1 MKLAHLILTHANP
14 QQSERLIKRLSHP
27 DAYWF
32 IHVDAKTNIAPF
44 LYLKNL
50 PNVQFVEKREK
61 VTWGAYSIVQAT
73 INGLTAI
80 VNHAINFNYV
90 NLLSAQDYPLVA
102 TNTIHQFLENNPNKA
117 FTEFYLVETEWQE
130 AIFRL
135 KKYHLTNH
143 QFKGNQ
149 WVEKWMNKLL
159 PERKMPQNL
168 VPVGRSQWFTIT
180 GTHAKYIV
188 NYLNK
193 YKDVQRFFDL
203 TWGSDEI
210 VIQTILFNSPYR
222 QDMVNNNLRY
232 IDWSEGKPSPKTFS
246 IADLDTLLKSGKLFA
261 RKFNDA
267 VDVAILN
274 KLDEVAGLTPIKV

>member
-27 DAYWF
+27 DAHWF
-32 IHVDAKTNIAPF
+32 IHVDAKTDIKPF
-44 LYLKNL
+44 LYLKNI

-61 VTWGAYSIVQAT
+61 VTWGAYSIIQAT

-80 VNHAINFNYV
+80 VNHNINFNYV
-90 NLLSAQDYPLVA
+90 NLLSAQDYPLVS
-102 TNTIHQFLENNPNKA
+102 TETIHQFLEKNLDRA
-117 FTEFYLVETEWQE
+117 FTEFYLVATEWQE

-168 VPVGRSQWFTIT
+168 IPVGRSQWFTIA
-180 GTHAKYIV
+180 GKHAKYIV
-188 NYLNK
+188 DYLNK
-193 YKDVQRFFDL
+193 HKDVQRFFDL

-210 VIQTILFNSPYR
+210 VIQTILYNSPFR
-222 QDMVNNNLRY
+222 QDMVNDNLRY
-232 IDWSEGKPSPKTFS
+232 IDWSEGKPSPKTFTLND
-246 IADLDTLLKSGKLFA
+246 ANTLLSCGKLFA
-261 RKFNDA
+261 RKFNDT

-274 KLDEVAGLTPIKV
+274 KLDEAAGLSPIKV

>member
-168 VPVGRSQWFTIT
+168 VPVGRSQWFTIA

-193 YKDVQRFFDL
+193 HKDVQRFFDL

-210 VIQTILFNSPYR
+210 VIQTILYNSPYR

-274 KLDEVAGLTPIKV
+274 KLDVVAGLTPIKV